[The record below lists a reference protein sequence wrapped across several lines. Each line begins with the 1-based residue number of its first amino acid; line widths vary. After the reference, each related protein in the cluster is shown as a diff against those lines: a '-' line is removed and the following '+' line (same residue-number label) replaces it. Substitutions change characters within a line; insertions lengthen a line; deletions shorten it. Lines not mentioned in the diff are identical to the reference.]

1 MKVQG
6 KLRWV
11 INILLVIWL
20 LTCFVKWLDW
30 ADVQDTY
37 VHTKVEYTKVLL
49 SGKSDQVL
57 QENQAYLDQRSVN
70 KFNQFK
76 MSVVWGCL
84 SIFLL
89 MAAYFI
95 YTLSVKLR
103 KDSVLKR
110 VEVNFVQEEPTEV
123 FNQEQID
130 LSTKEN

>member
-37 VHTKVEYTKVLL
+37 VQTKVEYTKVLL
-49 SGKSDQVL
+49 SGQSDQVL

-76 MSVVWGCL
+76 MSVV
-84 SIFLL
+84 
-89 MAAYFI
+89 
-95 YTLSVKLR
+95 
-103 KDSVLKR
+103 
-110 VEVNFVQEEPTEV
+110 
-123 FNQEQID
+123 
-130 LSTKEN
+130 